1 MSVRY
6 YHRTSG
12 HGYSIG
18 PFLELLRLAWPWL
31 VVALFV
37 SAVIGTLQGR
47 TDSLIV
53 GLAMAAGAWG
63 SWAWKRR

>member
-1 MSVRY
+1 MRF
-6 YHRTSG
+6 YHRTSAN
-12 HGYSIG
+12 HAYSNGVIV
-18 PFLELLRLAWPWL
+18 ECLRVAWPWL
-31 VVALFV
+31 IVALFV
-37 SAVIGTLQGR
+37 SAVIGTLRGH